1 MVEILGELIKYIGSR
16 NDEITASR
24 LRIKSSE
31 ERIEE
36 NMRTLAVVSDL
47 LGKYQA
53 AEDEIEE
60 RRRLF

>member
-16 NDEITASR
+16 NDEIEAGR
-24 LRIKSSE
+24 LRIKGSE

-36 NMRTLAVVSDL
+36 NVRTLAVVSDL
-47 LGKYQA
+47 LGKWQA

-60 RRRLF
+60 RRRFF